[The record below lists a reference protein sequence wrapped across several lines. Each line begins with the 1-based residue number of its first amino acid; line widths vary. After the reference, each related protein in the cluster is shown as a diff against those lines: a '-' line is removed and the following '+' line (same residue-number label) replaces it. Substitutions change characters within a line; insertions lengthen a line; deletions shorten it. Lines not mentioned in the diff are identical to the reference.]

1 MDGENRPAGRTI
13 GLNPGPGQ
21 GERFHCL
28 DVNNTEKNIIIIG
41 GGAIG
46 LSTAYHLGKLGCT
59 NVLLLERNE
68 LTSGTSWHAAGI
80 VGPLRATQNLTTVAR
95 YALELVDRIEKETG
109 QSTGYR
115 RTGGLWLT
123 RSQDRMTEL
132 KRVAAM
138 GEMNGLHSTFLT
150 PDALGERFPMI
161 NHADLAG
168 AMYLSEDGQINP
180 VDLCMAFSKG
190 AKANGVTIRQH
201 AGVQKIAVENGRAR
215 SVFLDSGEKIHCDI
229 LINCAGLWARTVGEM
244 AGVNVPLHAVEHMYV
259 VTEPIAGLPQPWPVC
274 RDMEGALYI
283 KEDAGKLVLGVFEP
297 NAKLW
302 YHESVDPTASYLVF
316 NEDWDHVEPMLKA
329 GIHRIPRFE
338 TIGLT
343 HFMTGPESFTPDTKP
358 LMGRSAEVD
367 NFFVAAGM
375 NSLGIMSS
383 PGVGKVV
390 AEWVVADACP
400 MDLWEV
406 DLMRFQPKDNDI
418 AFVRERT
425 IEAVSNQF
433 DMHWPGKQYKTGRNR
448 TLSVW
453 HEQLAS
459 LGAVFGAPAAW
470 ERPLWF
476 ARDGEPRQIE
486 YSYGDQYWWPVADRE
501 SKMLQQ
507 SGAIF
512 ELSPFTKIMVEGP
525 DACTALQWL
534 CTNNMEVPIGR
545 VVYTLMLNARG
556 GIEGELTATRISE
569 NRYLLITASM
579 TRVRDIHWIER
590 NTRQF
595 DVAVADRTDHYSML
609 GVMGPR
615 SRALLDCIGDTGFS
629 TMDFPFGTSRT
640 LCIGGINV
648 RASRL
653 SFVGELGWELMIENA
668 GAVRVLEKV
677 LSQAREFEMGMAGFM
692 TMECCRLEKGYLH
705 WGQDIGPD
713 ENPYQAGLG
722 FAVNTNKPGGFLGL
736 EALQSPGGREK
747 DILVR
752 FEARNTRPLLL
763 HDEPIY
769 LGGRLVG
776 RTTSGGMGFRTG
788 KALCLGYI
796 DAGCVP
802 EKEAGEGGFNVKVA
816 GEMHP
821 LSVLHEP
828 PYDPGGKRMRT

>member
-1 MDGENRPAGRTI
+1 MSS
-13 GLNPGPGQ
+13 
-21 GERFHCL
+21 
-28 DVNNTEKNIIIIG
+28 TEQNILIIG

-59 NVLLLERNE
+59 HVALLERNE

-80 VGPLRATQNLTTVAR
+80 VGPLRATQNLTTVAK
-95 YALELVDRIEKETG
+95 YALELVENIERETG

-123 RSQDRMTEL
+123 RSRDRMAEL
-132 KRVAAM
+132 RRIAAM
-138 GEMNGLHSTFLT
+138 GEMNGLHGTFLT
-150 PDALGERFPMI
+150 PEALGERFPMI
-161 NHADLAG
+161 EHADLAG

-180 VDLCMAFSKG
+180 VDLCMAFAKG
-190 AKANGVTIRQH
+190 ARANGVTIREH
-201 AGVQKIAVENGRAR
+201 AGVQDIAVESGKAR
-215 SVFLDSGEKIHCDI
+215 SVLLDSGERVDCDI
-229 LINCAGLWARTVGEM
+229 LINCAGLWARTVGKM
-244 AGVNVPLHAVEHMYV
+244 AGVHVPLHAVEHMYV

-283 KEDAGKLVLGVFEP
+283 KEDAGKLVVGVFEP

-302 YHESVDPTASYLVF
+302 HHESVNPKASYLVF
-316 NEDWDHVEPMLKA
+316 DEDWDHVEPMLKVA
-329 GIHRIPRFE
+329 IHRIPGLE
-338 TIGLT
+338 ATGLT

-383 PGVGKVV
+383 PGVGKVM
-390 AEWVVADACP
+390 AEWVVAGACP

-406 DLMRFQPKDNDI
+406 DIMRFQPKDNDI

-433 DMHWPGKQYKTGRNR
+433 DMHWPLKQYKTGRNR

-453 HEQLAS
+453 HEQMSA

-476 ARDGEPRQIE
+476 ARGEEPRQIE
-486 YSYGDQYWWPVADRE
+486 YSYGDQCWWPVAERE

-525 DACTALQWL
+525 DACAALQWL
-534 CTNNMEVPIGR
+534 CTNGMDVPIGR

-556 GIEGELTATRISE
+556 GIEGELTVTRAGE
-569 NRYLLITASM
+569 NQYLLVTASM
-579 TRVRDIHWIER
+579 TRIRDIHWIGR
-590 NTRQF
+590 NTGQF
-595 DVAVADRTDHYSML
+595 DVAVSDVTDHYSVL

-615 SRALLDCIGDTGFS
+615 SRALLESIGNTSFS

-640 LCIGGINV
+640 TGIDGVNV

-668 GAVRVLEKV
+668 GAARVLETV
-677 LSQAREFEMGMAGFM
+677 LAEARGAEMGMAGFM
-692 TMECCRLEKGYLH
+692 TMECCRLEKGYRH

-713 ENPYQAGLG
+713 DNPYQAGLG
-722 FAVNTNKPGGFLGL
+722 FAVNPDKPGGFLGL
-736 EALQSPGGREK
+736 EALQAPGRLEEN
-747 DILVR
+747 ILVL
-752 FEARNTRPLLL
+752 FETRNTRPLLL
-763 HDEPIY
+763 RDEPIY
-769 LGGRLVG
+769 FGDRLVG
-776 RTTSGGMGFRTG
+776 RTTSGGVGFRTG
-788 KALCLGYI
+788 KGLCLGYVE
-796 DAGCVP
+796 AGCVP
-802 EKEAGEGGFNVKVA
+802 GKGEQEEKFRVKVA
-816 GEMHP
+816 GEMHR
-821 LSVLHEP
+821 LLVLHEP
-828 PYDPGGKRMRT
+828 PYDPRGERMRA